1 MAPDRYADLSDDVL
15 PHVRPYLPPCA
26 YGFLR
31 PVDVPNPLPTWCP
44 TPLLE
49 APSGP
54 HDEAT
59 IAILTGIGDAL
70 AQAHIDPGP
79 VMPLIEPIIG
89 ATIEL
94 RHRLQEQSHR
104 TEAIGAAVAEGVAKL
119 LRA

>member
-1 MAPDRYADLSDDVL
+1 MAPDQYAELSDDVL
-15 PHVRPYLPPCA
+15 PHARPSLRSCA
-26 YGFLR
+26 SGFIR
-31 PVDVPNPLPTWCP
+31 PVDVP
-44 TPLLE
+44 TPRLE
-49 APSGP
+49 VPSVP

-59 IAILTGIGDAL
+59 LAILTGFGDAL

-119 LRA
+119 LRE